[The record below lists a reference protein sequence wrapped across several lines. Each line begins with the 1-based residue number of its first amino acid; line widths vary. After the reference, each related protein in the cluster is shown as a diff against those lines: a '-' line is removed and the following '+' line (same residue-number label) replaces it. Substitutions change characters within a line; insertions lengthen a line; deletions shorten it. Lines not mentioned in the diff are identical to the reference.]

1 MDKYVIPMDRDVAEN
16 VESIDKGVCSFGNI
30 SVIGNRFEIQKDD
43 ARSHSTPEM
52 GIGASR
58 ETSCPSSAGRQLRG
72 NWLAYW
78 EHEIGRPE
86 KDTIFNIKQI
96 KLQNFNGHTNSV
108 RCLYV
113 LDNENSFMSG
123 GRDKTVKLW
132 SLRSQVRYI
141 SFNFTKCL
149 YRTISRVTIV
159 TE

>member
-1 MDKYVIPMDRDVAEN
+1 MLISHLIVKDNADRYNISVASMDVMEN
-16 VESIDKGVCSFGNI
+16 VELVHKDVCSFGNI

-43 ARSHSTPEM
+43 ARSQSMATE
-52 GIGASR
+52 ASIATGR
-58 ETSCPSSAGRQLRG
+58 ETTCPSSTGRQLRG

-86 KDTIFNIKQI
+86 KDAIFNIKQI
-96 KLQNFNGHTNSV
+96 KLQTFSGHTNSI

-132 SLRSQVRYI
+132 SLRSQVRCI
-141 SFNFTKCL
+141 
-149 YRTISRVTIV
+149 I
-159 TE
+159 

>member
-1 MDKYVIPMDRDVAEN
+1 MIEN
-16 VESIDKGVCSFGNI
+16 VELVDKGVCSFGNI

-43 ARSHSTPEM
+43 AKSQSATE
-52 GIGASR
+52 ASAAANR
-58 ETSCPSSAGRQLRG
+58 ENCLSAAGRQLRG

-78 EHEIGRPE
+78 EHEIGRPD

-96 KLQNFNGHTNSV
+96 KLQTFSGHTNSI

-132 SLRSQVRYI
+132 SLRSQVEFY
-141 SFNFTKCL
+141 N
-149 YRTISRVTIV
+149 ISRVQINSIL
-159 TE
+159 

>member
-1 MDKYVIPMDRDVAEN
+1 MDKYNTSVDCDVAEN

-30 SVIGNRFEIQKDD
+30 SVIGNRFEIQKDN
-43 ARSHSTPEM
+43 AKSQSPMEM
-52 GIGASR
+52 GVVSR
-58 ETSCPSSAGRQLRG
+58 ETTCPSSGSRQLRG

-96 KLQNFNGHTNSV
+96 KLQTFNGHTNSV

-141 SFNFTKCL
+141 QFNDKMFII
-149 YRTISRVTIV
+149 ISRIMILLI
-159 TE
+159 